1 MNSPYSRPVATAIAA
16 DDTAFAATGPV
27 RIAPIA
33 EDNVHVEAARIPD
46 RDRLLHELQKAGID
60 ARPVD
65 EVSIEVPCG
74 DDAENTPDEL
84 LAQTEHVI
92 MSLGAPFVP
101 VKHEGVIYIRP
112 PVS

>member
-1 MNSPYSRPVATAIAA
+1 MKSPYSRSVATAIAA
-16 DDTAFAATGPV
+16 DDIEFAAARPV
-27 RIAPIA
+27 RIPPVA
-33 EDNVHVEAARIPD
+33 EENVHVEAARIPD
-46 RDRLLHELQKAGID
+46 RDRLVQELQEAGID

-65 EVSIEVPCG
+65 EVTIEVPITG
-74 DDAENTPDEL
+74 ELEAASDEL